1 MFDKYYTDPGLASML
16 VNLVPERFKPAV
28 VADFACGEGSL
39 LKAAKEKW
47 KDLEIV
53 ANDYCSETVSELKN
67 HHWSVYNLD
76 FLKTEQVTN
85 SEISKYH
92 QNVDLILLNP
102 PFNQDEVRL
111 LHWNNCTEKIQS
123 SISLSFVYYSMAF
136 LKENGYLVA
145 ILPNGCL
152 SSDRDKEAIIFL
164 SKIYQLEVVKDFCD
178 SKFKNV
184 SPRVSIVRLKKARPS
199 FVSLYSSNEHI
210 PGNKVKVIRGKMHM
224 FKAKHSDDEL
234 SYPLVHTTDL
244 KNTLVNINENFR
256 VKSENIIIGPALLI
270 PRVGNFSQDKISYLP
285 TGTEIVMSD
294 CLFAV
299 LCSSEIH
306 AKELRASLT
315 NDWKSFKKIYNGTGA
330 VYTTLLKITTY
341 IYEVEKHLQFS

>member
-1 MFDKYYTDPGLASML
+1 MFDKYYTDSRLASIL
-16 VNLVPERFKPAV
+16 VSLVPKDFEPVV
-28 VADFACGEGSL
+28 VADFASGQGSL

-53 ANDYCSETVSELKN
+53 ANDYCSETASELKN
-67 HHWSVYNLD
+67 NHWSVYNLD

-85 SEISKYH
+85 SGISKYH

-164 SKIYQLEVVKDFCD
+164 SKIYQLEVVEDFCD
-178 SKFKNV
+178 SKFKDV
-184 SPRVSIVRLKKARPS
+184 SPRISIVRLKKARPS
-199 FVSLYSSNEHI
+199 SVPLYSSSEHI
-210 PGNKVKVIRGKMHM
+210 PSNKVKVIRGKMHM
-224 FKAKHSDDEL
+224 FKAKHNDDKL

-244 KNTLVNINENFR
+244 KNALVNINENFR
-256 VKSENIIIGPALLI
+256 VKSEHIIIGPALLI
-270 PRVGNFSQDKISYLP
+270 PRVGNFSQDKISYLS

-306 AKELRASLT
+306 AEELRSFIIE
-315 NDWKSFKKIYNGTGA
+315 DWRNFKKIYNGTGA
-330 VYTTLLKITTY
+330 VYTTLVKITTY
-341 IYEVEKHLQFS
+341 ISKVVEHH